1 MRVIAGQQRG
11 RRLRVP
17 RGLQVRPALARV
29 KTSLFDILTSR
40 GLVEGARILDLF
52 AGSGSLG
59 IEALSRGAASAV
71 FVEQDRGVAHVLQLN
86 VTASGFEDR
95 SMVEV
100 QSCLSAIPRLARRG
114 DAFDGVFVDPPY
126 GTTWVERT
134 LRELAS
140 GTAVRPGAWVAVHH
154 RRDEDPA
161 HVPCALTP
169 TVQRRIGDAVVVVY
183 RYEPEPIESESW
195 TE

>member
-1 MRVIAGQQRG
+1 
-11 RRLRVP
+11 
-17 RGLQVRPALARV
+17 VRPALARV

-71 FVEQDRGVAHVLQLN
+71 FVEQDRGVAQVLQSN
-86 VTASGFEDR
+86 VTASGFEDL

-100 QSCLSAIPRLARRG
+100 QSCLSAIPKLTRRG
-114 DAFDGVFVDPPY
+114 EVFDGVFVDPPY
-126 GTTWVERT
+126 GTTLAERV
-134 LRELAS
+134 LRELAK
-140 GTAVRPGAWVAVHH
+140 TALARPGAWVVLHH
-154 RRDEDPA
+154 RRGEDPA
-161 HVPCALTP
+161 HVPPALTP
-169 TVQRRIGDAVVVVY
+169 AVQRRIGDAVVVVY
-183 RYEPEPIESESW
+183 RYEPEQGVRVEAEPW